1 MSQLKIRIANSEVPP
16 DSQPLLGC
24 VLRRKNLACDELSAE
39 FKPTPLSKSW
49 KYGDPVEVFDSN
61 RRVFRGKISQT
72 TAAESG
78 AQDSVKIL
86 AKNAFEE
93 LEQIV
98 YQQSTMAFSNG
109 VLAARKTSRVVLG
122 KTKAGAKISLAKQAK
137 DIIDYAV
144 ELGADLRA
152 GTIDIDAEM
161 VFDECRDISCAEAL
175 CRVLK
180 WSPSCRL
187 FFDYSGTGT
196 PTVNILKRAALGNV
210 SVETRGGLVKK
221 YSAKSRD
228 DLSVNAVSIKYERE
242 SSVGGDTYLEFFEDN
257 YPKDAASEKKS
268 IVMNVELAGAKSAIE
283 SCTVKTQTIRPE
295 SKQWWKDHVAYLADI
310 DDFEIAEYSR
320 EGSLGYELVEGCISP
335 AVNCRYERDT
345 VKAQINYADELGSSV
360 SKIFAVKMLTTTAQ
374 TGTYTRRTLSQTT
387 EPVPTGL
394 AKAVYLAASPVLY
407 DGFVQIIGGKS
418 GDFFGKCLR
427 LTSNG
432 TPVTTETPVYATE
445 ENFGENTLNVKFG
458 PSKHLYPDNIVE
470 LFRINR
476 CRKTSTLTLDSDSG
490 KISASTSVSISA
502 VPETQA
508 SETSAL
514 YSRMVIK
521 NQDKTKVIDINSEAL
536 SSGETLA
543 LRECYVCESGY
554 LAKAKF
560 FMTEPARQ

>member
-1 MSQLKIRIANSEVPP
+1 MNQLKIRIANSEVALGTPP
-16 DSQPLLGC
+16 VLGC

-49 KYGDPVEVFDSN
+49 KYGDTVEVFDSN
-61 RRVFRGKISQT
+61 RRIFRGKISQT

-78 AQDSVKIL
+78 ARDAVKIL

-98 YQQSTMAFSNG
+98 YQQNIMAYSNG
-109 VLAARKTSRVVLG
+109 ILAVRKTSRVVLG

-137 DIIDYAV
+137 DIIDYAAG
-144 ELGADLRA
+144 LGADLRA
-152 GTIDIDAEM
+152 GTIDIDADM

-187 FFDYSGTGT
+187 FFDYSGTGA
-196 PTVNILKRAALGNV
+196 PTVNIIKRSSLENV
-210 SVETRGGLVKK
+210 SVETHGGLVKK

-257 YPKDAASEKKS
+257 YPQNAATEKKA

-283 SCTVKTQTIRPE
+283 STTIKTQTIRPE
-295 SKQWWKDHVAYLADI
+295 SKQWWKDHVAFLADI
-310 DDFEIAEYSR
+310 DDFEIGEYSR
-320 EGSLGYELVEGCISP
+320 EGTLGYELVEGCISP
-335 AVNCRYERDT
+335 SVNCRYERDT
-345 VKAQINYADELGSSV
+345 VKAQINYIDEFGSGI
-360 SKIFAVKMLTTTAQ
+360 SKNFAVKMLTTSAQ

-394 AKAVYLAASPVLY
+394 AKAVYAAASPILY
-407 DGFVQIIGGKS
+407 DGYVQIIGGKS
-418 GDFFGKCLR
+418 GDFFGKCLS
-427 LTSNG
+427 LKVKG
-432 TPVTTETPVYATE
+432 TPITAPTPVYATE
-445 ENFGENTLNVKFG
+445 ENLGEDTLIVKFG

-476 CRKTSTLTLDSDSG
+476 CRKTSTLTLDSNSG

-508 SETSAL
+508 AEISAQ

-521 NQDKTKVIDINSEAL
+521 NQDNTKVVDINSEAL

-560 FMTEPARQ
+560 FMTEPERQ